1 MSGQVMM
8 YVDGACKGN
17 PGPGGWAAILQC
29 GEHTKEL
36 VGGADHTTNN
46 RMELQA
52 VIEGLKALKK
62 RSVVKLVTDSQYVIQ
77 MLKGARAKANQ
88 DLVEELRQLAG
99 QHQVQAQ
106 WVKGHSGLA
115 SASTVRGVPTAQVM
129 NELADELASREAAH
143 RQQMVEAGWGD
154 ETVPQAT
161 RLVMATWRPVGGF
174 IPQIVLFGCTA
185 AWVGYGV
192 LDPETQTV
200 SPTACYT
207 VNQPE
212 YAPWVRCVNQLHER
226 QRLVGAVPGLSE
238 AIDLVPLPPA
248 EQPTDPALWL
258 AQLAGGGA

>member
-161 RLVMATWRPVGGF
+161 RLVMVTLRKVGQLW
-174 IPQIVLFGCTA
+174 PYMAVMGCTDEWAGFALMA
-185 AWVGYGV
+185 ADEKTLYGHNVCPKRDVLYTDWVNV
-192 LDPETQTV
+192 I
-200 SPTACYT
+200 
-207 VNQPE
+207 
-212 YAPWVRCVNQLHER
+212 NQLHEQ
-226 QRLVGAVPGLSE
+226 QRVTGNVLDLSE
-238 AIDLVPLPPA
+238 PVDIVPLPAA
-248 EQPTDPALWL
+248 EQPQDTAYWL
-258 AQLAGGGA
+258 AQLAEGAV

>member
-1 MSGQVMM
+1 MSSQVLL

-17 PGPGGWAAILQC
+17 PGPGGWAAVLRC

-62 RSVVKLVTDSQYVIQ
+62 RSVVRLVTDSQYVIH
-77 MLKGARAKANQ
+77 MLNGARAKANQ

-106 WVKGHSGLA
+106 WVKGHNGHEL
-115 SASTVRGVPTAQVM
+115 

-154 ETVPQAT
+154 ASVPQAT
-161 RLVMATWRPVGGF
+161 RLVMLIWRVVGSF
-174 IPQIVLFGCTA
+174 LPQMAVIGCTG
-185 AWVGYGV
+185 AWVGFGLV
-192 LDPETQTV
+192 GSDGQTLLHTHHF
-200 SPTACYT
+200 TAG
-207 VNQPE
+207 QEE
-212 YAPWVRCVNQLHER
+212 YASWVETINQLHER
-226 QRLVGAVPGLSE
+226 QRVMGQLPGLSE
-238 AIDLVPLPPA
+238 PVDLVPLPLA
-248 EQPTDPALWL
+248 EQVTDHTYWL
-258 AQLAGGGA
+258 TQLAEGAV

>member
-8 YVDGACKGN
+8 YVDGSCKGN
-17 PGPGGWAAILQC
+17 PGPGGWAAVLRC

-62 RSVVKLVTDSQYVIQ
+62 RSVVRLVTDSQYVIQ

-106 WVKGHSGLA
+106 WVKGHNGHEL
-115 SASTVRGVPTAQVM
+115 

-154 ETVPQAT
+154 VSVPQAT
-161 RLVMATWRPVGGF
+161 RLVMVVWRVVGSF
-174 IPQIVLFGCTA
+174 QPQVAVAACTA
-185 AWVGYGV
+185 EWVGFGLV
-192 LDPETQTV
+192 GSDGQRLLHTHHFPGD
-200 SPTACYT
+200 SD
-207 VNQPE
+207 E
-212 YAPWVRCVNQLHER
+212 YAPWVEAIGQLHER
-226 QRLVGAVPGLSE
+226 QRVMGLLPGLTE
-238 AIDLVPLPPA
+238 PVDLVPLPLA
-248 EQPTDPALWL
+248 EQITAPEPWL
-258 AQLAGGGA
+258 VQLTRGEA

>member
-17 PGPGGWAAILQC
+17 PGPGGWAAVLRC

-62 RSVVKLVTDSQYVIQ
+62 RSVVRLVTDSQYVIQ
-77 MLKGARAKANQ
+77 MLKGAHARANQ

-106 WVKGHSGLA
+106 WVKGHNGHEL
-115 SASTVRGVPTAQVM
+115 

-154 ETVPQAT
+154 ETVPRVT
-161 RLVMATWRPVGGF
+161 RLVMVVWRVVGSF
-174 IPQIVLFGCTA
+174 QPQVAVAACTA
-185 AWVGYGV
+185 EWVGFGLV
-192 LDPETQTV
+192 SSDGQTLLHTHHFPAD
-200 SPTACYT
+200 SD
-207 VNQPE
+207 E
-212 YAPWVRCVNQLHER
+212 YAPWIEAIEQLHER
-226 QRLVGAVPGLSE
+226 QRVMGLLPGLAE
-238 AIDLVPLPPA
+238 PVDLVPLPLA
-248 EQPTDPALWL
+248 EQITAPEPWL
-258 AQLAGGGA
+258 VQLTGGEA

>member
-1 MSGQVMM
+1 MSGQVMI
-8 YVDGACKGN
+8 YVDGSCKGN
-17 PGPGGWAAILQC
+17 PGPGGWAAVLRC
-29 GEHTKEL
+29 GDHTKEL
-36 VGGADHTTNN
+36 VGGAGHTTNN

-106 WVKGHSGLA
+106 WVKGHNGHEL
-115 SASTVRGVPTAQVM
+115 

-161 RLVMATWRPVGGF
+161 RLVMLIWRVVGSYL
-174 IPQIVLFGCTA
+174 PQMAVVGCTGE
-185 AWVGYGV
+185 WVGFGLV
-192 LDPETQTV
+192 GSDGQTLLHTHYF
-200 SPTACYT
+200 TAH
-207 VNQPE
+207 QEE
-212 YAPWVRCVNQLHER
+212 YAPWVETINQLHER
-226 QRLVGAVPGLSE
+226 QRVMGQLPGLSE
-238 AIDLVPLPPA
+238 PVDLVPLPLA
-248 EQPTDPALWL
+248 EQVTDHTHWL
-258 AQLAGGGA
+258 TQLAEGAV

>member
-1 MSGQVMM
+1 MSGQVLL
-8 YVDGACKGN
+8 YVDGACKRN
-17 PGPGGWAAILQC
+17 PGPGGWAAVLRC

-46 RMELQA
+46 RMELTA

-62 RSVVKLVTDSQYVIQ
+62 RSVVKLVTDSQYVIH
-77 MLKGARAKANQ
+77 MLTGARAKANQ
-88 DLVEELRQLAG
+88 DLVEKMRQLAG

-106 WVKGHSGLA
+106 WVKGHNGHEL
-115 SASTVRGVPTAQVM
+115 

-143 RQQMVEAGWGD
+143 RQQMVESGWGD

-207 VNQPE
+207 ANQPE
-212 YAPWVRCVNQLHER
+212 YALWVRCINQLHER

-248 EQPTDPALWL
+248 EQPPDPAVWL
-258 AQLAGGGA
+258 AQLAGGAV

>member
-1 MSGQVMM
+1 MSRQVML

-17 PGPGGWAAILQC
+17 PGPGGWAAVLRC

-52 VIEGLKALKK
+52 VLEGLKALKK
-62 RSVVKLVTDSQYVIQ
+62 RSVVKLVTDSQYVIH
-77 MLKGARAKANQ
+77 MLNGARAKANQ

-106 WVKGHSGLA
+106 WVKGHNGHEL
-115 SASTVRGVPTAQVM
+115 

-161 RLVMATWRPVGGF
+161 RLVMLIWRVVGSF
-174 IPQIVLFGCTA
+174 LPQMAVVGCTGE
-185 AWVGYGV
+185 WVGFGLV
-192 LDPETQTV
+192 GSDGQTLLHTHHF
-200 SPTACYT
+200 TAG
-207 VNQPE
+207 QEE
-212 YAPWVRCVNQLHER
+212 YAPWVEAINQLHER
-226 QRLVGAVPGLSE
+226 QRVMGQLPGLSE
-238 AIDLVPLPPA
+238 PVDLVPLPMA
-248 EQPTDPALWL
+248 EQVTDHTYWL
-258 AQLAGGGA
+258 AQLAGGAV

>member
-1 MSGQVMM
+1 MSGQVLL

-17 PGPGGWAAILQC
+17 PGPGGWAAVLRC

-106 WVKGHSGLA
+106 WVKGHNGHEL
-115 SASTVRGVPTAQVM
+115 

-161 RLVMATWRPVGGF
+161 RLVMLIWRVVGSYL
-174 IPQIVLFGCTA
+174 PQMAVVGCTGE
-185 AWVGYGV
+185 WVGFGLV
-192 LDPETQTV
+192 GSDGQTLLHTHHY
-200 SPTACYT
+200 TAG
-207 VNQPE
+207 QEE
-212 YAPWVRCVNQLHER
+212 YAPWVETINQLHER
-226 QRLVGAVPGLSE
+226 QRVMGHLPGLSE
-238 AIDLVPLPPA
+238 PVDLVPLPLA
-248 EQPTDPALWL
+248 EQVTDHTHWL
-258 AQLAGGGA
+258 TQLAEGAV